1 MKFKNAIEIYIDN
14 IVLLGSKD
22 DYTLQGYDNK
32 FLQKTNWCYL
42 KQKPNN
48 LFCSNRNIIKD
59 SNDRDDLDKEI
70 FKSGATIIDL
80 KGEIYKELDRI
91 LRSNIDKFIEKNIN
105 NISYF
110 FKNYDDDYKNISLFE
125 MGIDLREKNLW
136 SIDRNINILLD
147 NFEYKDISK
156 GILQIST
163 KDGKTDFLFD
173 MNKMKFENKD
183 IDIFKKIYG
192 LTTLKKI
199 LAYEQYK
206 KELTPPYYNEVAK
219 INQFLEGKKSV
230 TLVFNDGYE
239 KKVSAQIFEILTTN
253 YKEFWINTEIDNK
266 NIDNLKSI
274 KYGKQELEINTEN
287 LKSLDKQLNEI
298 IEKSEKKELEIEDL
312 ENEC

>member
-1 MKFKNAIEIYIDN
+1 MKFENAVEIHINN
-14 IVLLGSKD
+14 IVLLGNKD
-22 DYTLQGYDNK
+22 SYKLQGYDSK
-32 FLQKTNWCYL
+32 FLQKCYWSYL
-42 KQKPNN
+42 KQEPNK
-48 LFCSNRNIIKD
+48 LFCSNSNIIKD
-59 SNDRDDLDKEI
+59 PTYRDNLDKEI
-70 FKSGATIIDL
+70 FKSGVMIVDL
-80 KGEIYKELDRI
+80 KGEMYKELDRI

-110 FKNYDDDYKNISLFE
+110 FENYDDGYVDISLYE
-125 MGIDLREKNLW
+125 MGIDLREQEFVG
-136 SIDRNINILLD
+136 IDRNINILLN
-147 NFEYKDISK
+147 NFAYRDISN

-173 MNKMKFENKD
+173 MKKMEFEDEEMK
-183 IDIFKKIYG
+183 IFKAVYG
-192 LTTLKKI
+192 LSYLKKI

-206 KELTPPYYNEVAK
+206 RGLTPPFYNEIAK
-219 INQFLEGKKSV
+219 INQFLKDKKSV
-230 TLVFNDGYE
+230 TLLFNDGYE